1 MNQFQINGSTTNI
14 DFWDVFSNLLCRYVL
29 FPECLIWEKYLEI
42 AVSIRIQRPN
52 FIELFM
58 SVQF

>member
-1 MNQFQINGSTTNI
+1 M
-14 DFWDVFSNLLCRYVL
+14 YVL
-29 FPECLIWEKYLEI
+29 FFKCLIWEKYLEI